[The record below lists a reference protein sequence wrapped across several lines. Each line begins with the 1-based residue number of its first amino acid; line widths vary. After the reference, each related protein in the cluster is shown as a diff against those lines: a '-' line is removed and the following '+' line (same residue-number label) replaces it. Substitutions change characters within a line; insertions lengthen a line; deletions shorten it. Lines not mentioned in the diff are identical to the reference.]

1 MRTLWYI
8 AVVIIILTGFSCE
21 EDNYIRRSIINNT
34 EYPVSIKIK
43 SASSHIADTIT
54 IRPGEKRVISKH
66 HISEYNGSFYPLTGI
81 DSLRFLQTENLLI
94 TANLMNQKNWAL
106 IGKKQTAASDVSN
119 ELVYTVRPQQIWL
132 VSRKN
137 Q

>member
-1 MRTLWYI
+1 MRKLWYI

-34 EYPVSIKIK
+34 EYPLSMKIK
-43 SASSHIADTIT
+43 SAGSQNADTIT
-54 IRPGEKRVISKH
+54 ILPGEKRVISKH
-66 HISEYNGSFYPLTGI
+66 HTSEYSGTFYPLTGI
-81 DSLRFLQTENLLI
+81 DSLRFLQTENLLV
-94 TANLMNQKNWAL
+94 TANLMDQKNWAL
-106 IGKKQTAASDVSN
+106 VGKKHSAASDVSN
-119 ELVYTVRPQQIWL
+119 ELVYTVRPQQIWI